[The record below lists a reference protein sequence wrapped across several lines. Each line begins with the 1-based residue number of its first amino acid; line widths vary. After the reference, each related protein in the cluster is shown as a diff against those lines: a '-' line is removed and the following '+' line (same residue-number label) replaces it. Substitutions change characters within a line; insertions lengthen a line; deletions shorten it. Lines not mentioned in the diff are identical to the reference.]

1 MEIPEVRFADANG
14 VRIAWHEYGT
24 GPDVLAIPPLVSNI
38 ELVWEHKYYR
48 RFLERFADHLHMV
61 AFDKRGIGLSDRF
74 DGTPTLDER
83 VQDISAVLDAA
94 GLRSATVLGTS
105 EGGLMAQLFTA
116 RHPERVDRLI
126 LINSSPGASGFVELH
141 TDPDGSID
149 RLLEKFA
156 KFQQLEQTWG
166 EDPQFMVDWFSP
178 DRSDDPTFVRWI
190 GRMQRQSATAAD
202 LARQSA
208 SMAALDAVDHLGD
221 IAVPTLVAHLRDDP
235 VVPVASAAY
244 LAERIPGATL
254 LELPGR
260 DHFVFT
266 HPEWQRSVDA
276 CIEFITGAVPRATN
290 ADAARGSRTFG
301 WDSLTPAEDRVVELV
316 TEGLSNKQIAEK
328 LFVSVAT
335 VKTHLQHVYQ
345 KLEVSTRAELIAA
358 VTSRAPR

>member
-1 MEIPEVRFADANG
+1 VDVPEVRFADANG
-14 VRIAWHEYGT
+14 LRIAWHEYGV
-24 GPDVLAIPPLVSNI
+24 GPDVLAIPPIVSNI

-48 RFLERFADHLHMV
+48 RFLERFAAHLHMV

-74 DGTPTLDER
+74 DGSPTLDER
-83 VQDISAVLDAA
+83 IEDIAAVMDAA

-141 TDPDGSID
+141 TDDDGSID
-149 RLLEKFA
+149 RLLEKLA

-178 DRSDDPTFVRWI
+178 ARSDDPSFVRWV
-190 GRMQRQSATAAD
+190 GRLQRQSATAAE
-202 LARQSA
+202 LARQSQSVA
-208 SMAALDAVDHLGD
+208 PLDAVDHLGS

-235 VVPVASAAY
+235 VVPFASAAY
-244 LAERIPGATL
+244 LAERIPDATL

-266 HPEWQRSVDA
+266 HPEWMTAVDA
-276 CIEFITGAVPRATN
+276 CIEFVTGAPPRATTTN
-290 ADAARGSRTFG
+290 DRGARGFG
-301 WDSLTPAEDRVVELV
+301 WESLTPAEQRIVDLLAD
-316 TEGLSNKQIAEK
+316 GLSNKQMADK

-345 KLEVSTRAELIAA
+345 KLEVNTRTELVAA
-358 VTSRAPR
+358 VSNRAQD